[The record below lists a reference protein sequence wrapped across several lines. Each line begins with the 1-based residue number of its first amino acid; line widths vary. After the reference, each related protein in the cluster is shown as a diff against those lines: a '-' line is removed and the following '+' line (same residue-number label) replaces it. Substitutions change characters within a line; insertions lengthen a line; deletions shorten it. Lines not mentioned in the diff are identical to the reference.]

1 MPPNSTWPALE
12 ERTRQGFFTP
22 SNANASVPR
31 SPHQK
36 ASSKRSRGRACRNRR
51 AASGS
56 RLGRGGGQ
64 GGGSAGPRRPTT
76 RREAG
81 GPRSVCLRHEGCG
94 ALVPWTSHLL
104 AVDAC
109 VSLWCMGRAVRA
121 NRSKVGTPLP
131 TWMGGGGHGW
141 SVSTDLRGRVLAA
154 VEAGESPDA
163 AARRFAVA
171 RMPHSASYRMGLSS
185 DICGPPVGPGLAGE
199 RPGDAVRDGA
209 GGLLRAG
216 GAGHAGAVLD
226 GHGSA
231 QDLLQPRLKGAGD
244 DVGAAARRPGDDQ
257 AQGLVRS
264 RCVPL
269 RTDEARR
276 SIARCAVVALPAEP

>member
-1 MPPNSTWPALE
+1 M
-12 ERTRQGFFTP
+12 
-22 SNANASVPR
+22 
-31 SPHQK
+31 
-36 ASSKRSRGRACRNRR
+36 
-51 AASGS
+51 
-56 RLGRGGGQ
+56 
-64 GGGSAGPRRPTT
+64 AG
-76 RREAG
+76 AY
-81 GPRSVCLRHEGCG
+81 
-94 ALVPWTSHLL
+94 
-104 AVDAC
+104 
-109 VSLWCMGRAVRA
+109 
-121 NRSKVGTPLP
+121 
-131 TWMGGGGHGW
+131 
-141 SVSTDLRGRVLAA
+141 STDLRGRVLAA